1 MPNRLSLSPELLLRT
16 YFRAKDENRPHLMA
30 SVFSESAAL
39 EMVVNT
45 GTVSFPP
52 RSHGLAE
59 IADVLV
65 GRFAQTYENVYSFYL
80 QEPPPHA
87 ANFVCNWLVG
97 MSEKANGAVRV
108 GCGRYDWRFQ
118 QEAPFLVSGLT
129 IAIEV
134 MLALPSVNLRP
145 IMAWLTKLPYPWCP
159 ASCALA
165 SAPSIAGLEPV
176 LQYVSRTAQ
185 TANPAFQRTAFG
197 SR

>member
-1 MPNRLSLSPELLLRT
+1 MPDRLNLSPEMLLRT

-30 SVFSESAAL
+30 SAFCESATL

-45 GTVSFPP
+45 GTISFPP

-65 GRFAQTYENVYSFYL
+65 GRFAQAYENVYSFYL
-80 QEPPPHA
+80 QKPPPNA

-118 QEAPFLVSGLT
+118 HEAPFLVSGLT
-129 IAIEV
+129 ITIEV
-134 MLALPSVNLRP
+134 MQVLSSANLQP
-145 IMAWLTKLPYPWCP
+145 IMAWLTKLPYPWCS
-159 ASCALA
+159 ASSALA

-176 LQYVSRTAQ
+176 LQYVAGTTAD
-185 TANPAFQRTAFG
+185 G
-197 SR
+197 